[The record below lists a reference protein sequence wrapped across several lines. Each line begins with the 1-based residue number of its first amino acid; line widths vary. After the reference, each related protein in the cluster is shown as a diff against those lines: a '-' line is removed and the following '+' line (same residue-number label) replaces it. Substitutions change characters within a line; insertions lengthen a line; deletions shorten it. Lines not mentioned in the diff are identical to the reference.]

1 MVPKKVFFTKGVGKH
16 KDELQSFELALKDAG
31 ISQYN
36 LVYVSS
42 ILPPHCQIMT
52 KDEGNQLL
60 QPGQIV
66 YCVMSRNNT
75 NEPNRLIGASVGAAI
90 PKDENAY
97 GYISEHHS
105 YGMSK
110 EKVSDI
116 AERLAATMLART
128 LGLDVEVNKS
138 EEWSELKKEYKMSGL
153 IVKTYS
159 TTQTAEGDKDGMY
172 TTVLAAA
179 VFIE

>member
-16 KDELQSFELALKDAG
+16 KDELQSFELALRSAG
-31 ISQYN
+31 IERCN

-42 ILPPHCQIMT
+42 ILPPHCQIVT
-52 KDEGNQLL
+52 KEEGVAQL
-60 QPGQIV
+60 QPGQIT
-66 YCVMSRNNT
+66 YCVMSRNGT
-75 NEPNRLIGASVGAAI
+75 QEPNRLIGASVGSAV
-90 PKDENAY
+90 PKDEHAY

-105 YGMSK
+105 FGIAK
-110 EKVSDI
+110 EKVGDT

-128 LGLDVEVNKS
+128 LGLDVEVSKS
-138 EEWSELKKEYKMSGL
+138 QEWSDLKKEYIMSGL
-153 IVKTYS
+153 MVKTMS

-172 TTVLAAA
+172 TTVIAAA